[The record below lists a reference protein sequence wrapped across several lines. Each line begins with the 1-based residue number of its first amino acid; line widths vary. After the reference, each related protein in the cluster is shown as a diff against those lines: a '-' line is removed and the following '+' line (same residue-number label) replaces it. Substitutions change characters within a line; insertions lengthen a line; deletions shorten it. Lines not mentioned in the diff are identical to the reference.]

1 MKRDMNLVR
10 EILFAIEDAPYDR
23 RLAKLNLGS
32 KVEEEVVS
40 YHVMLLAEAGLI
52 EAQDLSARGG
62 GLDWR
67 PSRLTWEGHEF
78 LEAARDQSR
87 WVKAT
92 ELMKE
97 KGGGMIFDTLKGLLV
112 KLATD
117 AVFS

>member
-10 EILFAIEDAPYDR
+10 EILFAVEDAPSDR
-23 RLAKLNLGS
+23 RLAKLNLGRN
-32 KVEEEVVS
+32 VEEEVVS

-52 EAQDLSARGG
+52 EAQDLSPRGG
-62 GLDWR
+62 GLDW
-67 PSRLTWEGHEF
+67 LTWEGHEF

-97 KGGGMIFDTLKGLLV
+97 KGGGMIFDTLKGILV
-112 KLATD
+112 KLATE